1 MGSSFSQPEAT
12 PEPDPD
18 PPYPPGLHPLR
29 QRRHETQSWAQ
40 ADYLVKLVLVGH
52 SGAGKSSLMQRAVDH
67 RFDIDLLHWRTD
79 FCCLTIDYKG
89 LKICFQIWDPVS
101 HYFLP
106 RSMKRYFR
114 DAHAILVCFD
124 CDRPDTVST
133 LEPCL
138 RIISEEN
145 LPIDLVSFVGCK
157 VDLHPP
163 LLDDPWAE
171 ARKIVVALKPSR
183 DVDCAFAVLPDEIIC
198 TIALILLKMDG
209 VTGLPPPYGR
219 AYHGLKRIP
228 RRDLD
233 ALSAQYKRPV
243 YLTSAKDGIGVE
255 ELILSLAEDIFD
267 TFWIAKDGVPN
278 ATTDRA
284 QEVRNTSD
292 DGKDYRE
299 QPYCIRRFAKKAYS
313 DI

>member
-1 MGSSFSQPEAT
+1 M
-12 PEPDPD
+12 
-18 PPYPPGLHPLR
+18 
-29 QRRHETQSWAQ
+29 
-40 ADYLVKLVLVGH
+40 
-52 SGAGKSSLMQRAVDH
+52 
-67 RFDIDLLHWRTD
+67 
-79 FCCLTIDYKG
+79 
-89 LKICFQIWDPVS
+89 
-101 HYFLP
+101 
-106 RSMKRYFR
+106 
-114 DAHAILVCFD
+114 
-124 CDRPDTVST
+124 
-133 LEPCL
+133 
-138 RIISEEN
+138 
-145 LPIDLVSFVGCK
+145 
-157 VDLHPP
+157 
-163 LLDDPWAE
+163 
-171 ARKIVVALKPSR
+171 VALKPSR

-228 RRDLD
+228 RRGNGHCSTGCISCSLLDLD